1 VVRSAWGR
9 SSGRKLDVARAAE
22 KDYPREALALYRE
35 YAEGLIEQ
43 RSRESYRAACEHLR
57 KVRDLQ
63 QRLGDPDVWAH
74 DIAELRERYRSLRA
88 LREELDRAGL

>member
-1 VVRSAWGR
+1 
-9 SSGRKLDVARAAE
+9 
-22 KDYPREALALYRE
+22 
-35 YAEGLIEQ
+35 
-43 RSRESYRAACEHLR
+43 LR